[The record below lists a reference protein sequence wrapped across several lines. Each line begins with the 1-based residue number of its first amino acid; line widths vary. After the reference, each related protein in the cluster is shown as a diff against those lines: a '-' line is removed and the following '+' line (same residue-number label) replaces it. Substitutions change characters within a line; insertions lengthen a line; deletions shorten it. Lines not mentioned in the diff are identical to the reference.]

1 MAYAA
6 LVSLENS
13 INRFLNSNL
22 FSISVEEKQQ
32 ITSLLQY
39 VTPIRD
45 FLEVFPD
52 ESKSWEEQMREL
64 ANEAED
70 IIEYLVLEK
79 AFLPCGDESESHHK
93 LYLKKVIE
101 ETCLKLNEVIN
112 FVEEFPDDAKA
123 NSLKGR
129 IREIGTELRDI
140 YEFYEWQKTHRH
152 FREKWR
158 VLPAEFAKF
167 KPKFQFI
174 HHMNKTRNEIDSIME
189 EVMAIKNDNNAAN
202 SSSTLAPIDDIVV
215 FHHHD
220 ETKSHR
226 SAEHELQLEKVMEE
240 IVLIAAKVKNI
251 KVSSSSKEVQHV
263 ADSSAPPIHK
273 NSMVGFEDHVMNIK
287 DRLCGNPSELQ
298 VIPVCGMGGIGK
310 TTLARNVYD
319 DKLIKENFT
328 IRVWVT
334 VSQDYSAQR
343 ILSDLL
349 ESLKEYNKGG
359 KEESADKKVYQIL
372 MGKKYLVVMDDIWR
386 SDAWDIV
393 RNVFPDNANG
403 SRIMLTTRL
412 YDVASYPGPAIKPYE
427 LGLLDEDRSWSLLK
441 EKVFANQDCPSDLEN
456 IGKDIARR
464 CKGLPLAIVVIAGLL
479 STVTKN
485 PVSWLEIAEMVKS
498 AKTEEQEHIEEI
510 LSLSYVELPQLLR
523 PCFLYMGSFPEDHEI
538 YTSKLIRLWIAEGFL
553 KFPVNTTSFEE
564 VAEECLEELVKRN
577 LVFVTKKKSDGR
589 IKSCSLH
596 DLIRELCIRKAHES
610 KFFLNLMD
618 MDIENENFMES
629 IKKERRVSTSYLSFF
644 SSYGG
649 STIHSIKCSKYHI
662 VKLDFV
668 KGVRLVRV
676 LDAEAADVESLPS
689 QLFELFHLR
698 YLAVRY
704 SHIIPRIL
712 SNLRNLQTLVICAEK
727 RDKFG
732 VGVACGMLVPWCMQQ
747 LRHVYFH
754 GEIYFADPKE
764 TTCSLENLH
773 TVSCVDS
780 ACCSEQILKKI
791 PNLKKLKIDCSHG
804 RDAGSLNDLVHLH
817 QLENLEVY
825 AGRWVQSRP
834 NSYNFAF
841 PEKLKRLTLRDL
853 NLTQNDMIVIGSLP
867 NLHVLKLKR
876 CTWSDDVWKTTEG
889 TFPVLEVL
897 LVEGSGLENWITE
910 SGHFPMLKRLLLHSC
925 WDLNE
930 IPTDIGEI
938 SSLQLI
944 EVEGDVK
951 KSLLESAELIRE
963 EQDGMGNNN
972 LQVVCIAKSSRRGSN
987 YFYEVFW
994 ILLPIWLYVT
1004 LLKQFFLRCVLE
1016 IDMQTL
1022 LFFPFS
1028 QSFDDD
1034 DEEEEED
1041 NHDDDVDDDEDN
1053 HDDDVEEEEDDYDV
1067 PSS

>member
-6 LVSLENS
+6 LVSLENT
-13 INRFLNSNL
+13 IHRFLNLNQ
-22 FSISVEEKQQ
+22 FSISVEEKQLL
-32 ITSLLQY
+32 TSLLEY

-45 FLEVFPD
+45 FLEQAPD
-52 ESKSWEEQMREL
+52 ESQSWDEQMREL
-64 ANEAED
+64 ANATED

-79 AFLPCGDESESHHK
+79 VFLPCDNEFESYFTGEYILELEK
-93 LYLKKVIE
+93 AIKD
-101 ETCLKLNEVIN
+101 TCLKLDEVR
-112 FVEEFPDDAKA
+112 EEFPKDCSDKAKA
-123 NSLKGR
+123 NRLKDR
-129 IREIGTELRDI
+129 IWDI
-140 YEFYEWQKTHRH
+140 TNEVGDIRKLYNWEKTHTR
-152 FREKWR
+152 FRDKWR
-158 VLPAEFAKF
+158 FLPAELAKF
-167 KPKFQFI
+167 KSKLQFI
-174 HHMNKTRNEIDSIME
+174 HHLNKRRDEIDSIME
-189 EVMAIKNDNNAAN
+189 EVMAIKNDSNAAT
-202 SSSTLAPIDDIVV
+202 SSSTLAPVIDIAG
-215 FHHHD
+215 FHLD
-220 ETKSHR
+220 DVDDSKRHR
-226 SAEHELQLEKVMEE
+226 SAKHELQLEKVMEE
-240 IVLIAAKVKNI
+240 IALISAKVKNI
-251 KVSSSSKEVQHV
+251 NVSSSSKEVQR
-263 ADSSAPPIHK
+263 SSNSSTLSPSSTAPPIHK
-273 NSMVGFEDHVMNIK
+273 NSMVGFDDHMMNIK
-287 DRLCGNPSELQ
+287 DRLCGNQSKLQ

-319 DKLIKENFT
+319 DKLIKENFA

-343 ILSDLL
+343 ILSNLL
-349 ESLKEYNKGG
+349 ESLKEYNNKGG

-393 RNVFPDNANG
+393 RNVFPDNSNG

-427 LGLLDEDRSWSLLK
+427 LGLLDEDQSWSLLK

-498 AKTEEQEHIEEI
+498 AKTAEQEHIEAI
-510 LSLSYVELPQLLR
+510 LSLSYVELPQLMR

-553 KFPVNTTSFEE
+553 KFPINTKSFEE

-577 LVFVTKKKSDGR
+577 LVFVTKRKSDGR
-589 IKSCSLH
+589 IKSCSIH

-610 KFFLNLMD
+610 KFLLNLMD
-618 MDIENENFMES
+618 MDIEKENFMES
-629 IKKERRVSTSYLSFF
+629 IKNERRVSTSYLRFF
-644 SSYGG
+644 TSYGG

-668 KGVRLVRV
+668 EGVRLVRV
-676 LDAEAADVESLPS
+676 LDAETTDVESLPT
-689 QLFELFHLR
+689 QLYELFHLR

-704 SHIIPRIL
+704 SHSIPRIL
-712 SNLRNLQTLVICAEK
+712 SNLQNLQTLIIRAEK

-754 GEIYFADPKE
+754 GEIYFDDPKE

-773 TVSCVDS
+773 TVSCVHS
-780 ACCSEQILKKI
+780 SCCSEQILKKI
-791 PNLKKLKIDCSHG
+791 PNLKKLKVDCSHG
-804 RDAGSLNDLVHLH
+804 RDAGRLNDLVHLH
-817 QLENLEVY
+817 RLENLEVY
-825 AGRWVQSRP
+825 AGRWVGSRP
-834 NSYNFAF
+834 KSYNFAF

-853 NLTQNDMIVIGSLP
+853 NLTQNDMIVVGSLP
-867 NLHVLKLKR
+867 NLQVLKLR
-876 CTWSDDVWKTTEG
+876 GCTWSGGIWETTEE

-897 LVEGSGLENWITE
+897 LVEGSRFEKWITE

-925 WDLNE
+925 WNLIE

-944 EVEGDVK
+944 EVKGNAK
-951 KSLLESAELIRE
+951 KSLLESAELIKE
-963 EQDGMGNNN
+963 EQEEMGNNT
-972 LQVVCIAKSSRRGSN
+972 LHVVCIAK
-987 YFYEVFW
+987 
-994 ILLPIWLYVT
+994 
-1004 LLKQFFLRCVLE
+1004 
-1016 IDMQTL
+1016 
-1022 LFFPFS
+1022 
-1028 QSFDDD
+1028 
-1034 DEEEEED
+1034 
-1041 NHDDDVDDDEDN
+1041 
-1053 HDDDVEEEEDDYDV
+1053 
-1067 PSS
+1067 PSTH